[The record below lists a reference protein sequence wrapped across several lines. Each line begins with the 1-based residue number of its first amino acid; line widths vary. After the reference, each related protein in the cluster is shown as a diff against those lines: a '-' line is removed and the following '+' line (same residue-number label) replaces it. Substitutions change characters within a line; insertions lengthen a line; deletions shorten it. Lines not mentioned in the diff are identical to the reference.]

1 MVRHKSILG
10 LLDLSPLRGVDRTF
24 SKLALKGGVLMDWEK
39 IKPVFWGA
47 VGGAIVLAIVGF
59 NWGGW
64 VTSGTAVAMAKETA
78 ATAVTERL
86 GTICVAQFNRDTA
99 KGQKLIE
106 MKDKDTWEKG
116 RYIDTQSW
124 AIMPGDEKA
133 ESGVSDACAKQLS
146 KKS

>member
-1 MVRHKSILG
+1 
-10 LLDLSPLRGVDRTF
+10 
-24 SKLALKGGVLMDWEK
+24 MDWEQ
-39 IKPVFWGA
+39 IKPVLWGA

-64 VTSGTAVAMAKETA
+64 VTGGAAVAMAKETA
-78 ATAVTERL
+78 ATAVAERL

-99 KGQKLIE
+99 KSQKLFE

>member
-1 MVRHKSILG
+1 
-10 LLDLSPLRGVDRTF
+10 
-24 SKLALKGGVLMDWEK
+24 MDWEK
-39 IKPVFWGA
+39 IKPVLWGA

-64 VTSGTAVAMAKETA
+64 VTSGTAVAMAKATA
-78 ATAVTERL
+78 ATAVAERL
-86 GTICVAQFNRDTA
+86 GTICVAQFNRDTT
-99 KGQKLIE
+99 KSQKLIE
-106 MKDKDTWEKG
+106 MKDKDTWDKG

-124 AIMPGDEKA
+124 AIMPGDEKP

>member
-1 MVRHKSILG
+1 
-10 LLDLSPLRGVDRTF
+10 
-24 SKLALKGGVLMDWEK
+24 MDWEK
-39 IKPVFWGA
+39 IKLGLFSA
-47 VGGAIVLAIVGF
+47 VGGAIVLAFVGF

-64 VTSGTAVAMAKETA
+64 VTSGTAEVMAKESA
-78 ATAVTERL
+78 VTAVAERL
-86 GTICVAQFNRDTA
+86 GAICVAQFNRDTA
-99 KGQKLIE
+99 KSQKLIE